1 MALQSQSNPTEC
13 AQSIGADFTKLSQR
27 WPRLDAAVSHENV
40 SGIPAVARQLFDV
53 SPSAGRAAAGICSAG
68 NAMAMRK
75 TIALAFAAALAA
87 GTLSLIPPSAAQ
99 NGGMPIFIPP
109 DHSRED
115 LRNHHSRDD
124 LHGEHYDTVVA
135 NYTRRCTSLDGQ
147 FRRLQAYMGDSAALR
162 EALALHAQGV
172 AHCSGGARL
181 QGIDE
186 LTAAIRAIGGIPRV
200 EL

>member
-1 MALQSQSNPTEC
+1 MP
-13 AQSIGADFTKLSQR
+13 
-27 WPRLDAAVSHENV
+27 
-40 SGIPAVARQLFDV
+40 
-53 SPSAGRAAAGICSAG
+53 
-68 NAMAMRK
+68 K

-99 NGGMPIFIPP
+99 NGGLPIFIPP
-109 DHSRED
+109 DHSRND
-115 LRNHHSRDD
+115 HHNHSRDD

-135 NYTRRCTSLDGQ
+135 NYTRRCTSLDSQ
-147 FRRLQAYMGDSAALR
+147 FTRLQAYMGDSAALR

-172 AHCSGGARL
+172 AHCNSGARL

>member
-1 MALQSQSNPTEC
+1 
-13 AQSIGADFTKLSQR
+13 
-27 WPRLDAAVSHENV
+27 
-40 SGIPAVARQLFDV
+40 
-53 SPSAGRAAAGICSAG
+53 
-68 NAMAMRK
+68 MAMRK

-109 DHSRED
+109 DHSRD
-115 LRNHHSRDD
+115 DHRNHSRDD

-135 NYTRRCTSLDGQ
+135 NYTRRCASLDGQ
-147 FRRLQAYMGDSAALR
+147 FSRLRAHMGDSAALR
-162 EALALHAQGV
+162 EASALHEQGV
-172 AHCSGGARL
+172 AHCNGGARQ

-186 LTAAIRAIGGIPRV
+186 LTAAIRRIGGIPRV